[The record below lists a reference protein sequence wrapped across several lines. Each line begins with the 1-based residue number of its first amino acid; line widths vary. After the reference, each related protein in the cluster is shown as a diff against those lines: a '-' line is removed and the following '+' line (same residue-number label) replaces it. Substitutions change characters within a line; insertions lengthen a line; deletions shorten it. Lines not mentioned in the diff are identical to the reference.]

1 MKALNEIHIQPK
13 VGEGVYTSK
22 DVSHIL
28 KLPSD
33 KVSRWMRDFWADYSF
48 GIKGNR
54 CVNFKTLIEF
64 YTFYHLR
71 EKGLTSQRIKKI
83 HDEIGKEL
91 NTLYPFAS
99 KIYIEGIT
107 EKEPSDKEIAKKL
120 AKRKVYYEIGE
131 SLIKVDKKQQLDIKS
146 FLTPFLSKIEFNHSD
161 IAERYFPL
169 ENSKT
174 LVVDPKFQFGQ
185 PTITGTRIKAE
196 IINEFYEG
204 GESKENICKIYH
216 LQIGQ
221 VEDAILYFKRS
232 A

>member
-1 MKALNEIHIQPK
+1 MTTPDQIHNQPA
-13 VGEGVYTSK
+13 VGEGIYTSK

-28 KLPSD
+28 KLPYG
-33 KVSRWMRDFWADYSF
+33 KVNRWMREFWENYSF

-54 CVNFKTLIEF
+54 FINFKTLIEF

-71 EKGLTSQRIKKI
+71 ENGFSSQRIKKI
-83 HDEIGKEL
+83 HADMAIDL
-91 NTLYPFAS
+91 NTPYPFAS
-99 KIYIEGIT
+99 KIYIHHLIDGVLKKDIVKRGI
-107 EKEPSDKEIAKKL
+107 
-120 AKRKVYYEIGE
+120 YFEIGE
-131 SLIKVDKKQQLDIKS
+131 CLVRADKKRQLDIKQ
-146 FLTPFLSKIEFNHSD
+146 FLTPFFNKIEFNNND
-161 IAERYFPL
+161 IAQRYFPL
-169 ENSKT
+169 ENSKA
-174 LVVDPKFQFGQ
+174 LVVDPKLQFGQ

-221 VEDAILYFKRS
+221 VEDAILYFKRT

>member
-1 MKALNEIHIQPK
+1 MKAVNEIHIQPE
-13 VGEGVYTSK
+13 VGGGIYTSK

-28 KLPSD
+28 KLPSY
-33 KVSRWMRDFWADYSF
+33 KVSRSMRDFWENYCF

-54 CVNFKTLIEF
+54 FINFKTLIEF

-71 EKGLTSQRIKKI
+71 ENGFTAQKIKKI
-83 HDEIGKEL
+83 HEAMAKEL
-91 NTLYPFAS
+91 NTPYPFAS
-99 KIYIEGIT
+99 RIYIENIIDEASKKT
-107 EKEPSDKEIAKKL
+107 IAK
-120 AKRKVYYEIGE
+120 RGIYYEIKTG
-131 SLIKVDKKQQLDIKS
+131 LVKADGKRQVDIKD
-146 FLTPFLSKIEFNHSD
+146 FLTPFLNRIEFNDND
-161 IAERYFPL
+161 IAQRYFPL
-169 ENSKT
+169 ENSKS

-185 PTITGTRIKAE
+185 PVITGTRIKAE

-221 VEDAILYFKRS
+221 VEDAILYYKRP